1 MILAVGSSSPPAFF
15 FSQYIALAT
24 PAAKSLQS
32 CPTLCDPI
40 DVSPPGSPVS
50 GILQA
55 RTLEWLLLA
64 LSISETFEYLESIS
78 CTCTCT
84 HTHTAPVETLDWN
97 FIEFVDLSLL
107 FWDWV
112 IFLLLI
118 FQKGVWLFQPTLSL
132 WVSFCSQCSSG
143 FSPFH
148 QECDIY
154 HQKPTH
160 HSHSFFFY
168 KVGDGWFM
176 LPFPFLILR
185 MRIYF
190 SSLWSHI
197 LFCRY
202 FECLQTTNFGFLGL
216 PPVHFSSPLCIS
228 FVMSLGR

>member
-84 HTHTAPVETLDWN
+84 HTHTHTAPVETLDWN

-132 WVSFCSQCSSG
+132 WISFCSQCSSG

-160 HSHSFFFY
+160 HSHSFFFIRS
-168 KVGDGWFM
+168 VTAD
-176 LPFPFLILR
+176 LCFPFRFWYCEWEFTFLLCDLIF
-185 MRIYF
+185 YF
-190 SSLWSHI
+190 VDTLNASRQPTLAFWVYL
-197 LFCRY
+197 LF
-202 FECLQTTNFGFLGL
+202 T
-216 PPVHFSSPLCIS
+216 SPLL
-228 FVMSLGR
+228 FVFPS